1 MQIAVVGASGRTG
14 RELVRTL
21 TAAGH
26 DVVAVV
32 RDPARLAGASG
43 APGEVRV
50 AEATDVAA
58 LAAAF
63 DGVDAVASC
72 LGPVPG
78 ESPHVL
84 RDGIT
89 AVIAAMDRAGV
100 RRLVAISASG
110 WLVDGDDP
118 LSRYVAKPILRR
130 ALAVANA
137 DLEAMEQVIRASHVD
152 WTIMRPP
159 RLQDRRGT
167 GRYKSRRDGNVRWAW
182 TIARPDLAL
191 AMRDALTD
199 RTAVGQAISVA
210 A

>member
-1 MQIAVVGASGRTG
+1 MKIAVVGASGRTG
-14 RELVRTL
+14 RELVRAAA
-21 TAAGH
+21 AAGH
-26 DVVAVV
+26 EVVAVV
-32 RDPARLAGASG
+32 RDPSRLPD

-50 AEATDVAA
+50 ADASDVAA
-58 LAAAF
+58 LTAAF
-63 DGVDAVASC
+63 QGVDAVASC
-72 LGPVPG
+72 LGPVAG

-89 AVIAAMDRAGV
+89 AVLAAMDGAGV

-110 WLVDGDDP
+110 WVVDGDDP
-118 LSRYVAKPILRR
+118 LSRYVAKPILKR
-130 ALAVANA
+130 ALAEANA

-159 RLQDRRGT
+159 RLQDRPGT
-167 GRYKSRRDGNVRWAW
+167 GRYKARRDGNVRWAW

-191 AMRDALTD
+191 AMLDALPD
-199 RTAVGQAISVA
+199 DTAVGQAISVA

>member
-1 MQIAVVGASGRTG
+1 MKIAVVGASGRTG
-14 RELVRTL
+14 RELVHVAA
-21 TAAGH
+21 AAGH
-26 DVVAVV
+26 EVVAVV
-32 RDPARLAGASG
+32 RDPARLTAS
-43 APGEVRV
+43 PGEVRV
-50 AEATDVAA
+50 ADASDVAA
-58 LAAAF
+58 LTGAF

-78 ESPHVL
+78 ESAHVL

-89 AVIAAMDRAGV
+89 SVLAAMDGAGV

-118 LSRYVAKPILRR
+118 LSRYVAKPILKR
-130 ALAVANA
+130 ALAEANA
-137 DLEAMEQVIRASHVD
+137 DLEAMEQVIRVSAVD

-159 RLQDRRGT
+159 RLQDRPGT

-191 AMRDALTD
+191 AMLDALTD

>member
-1 MQIAVVGASGRTG
+1 MKIAVVGASGRTG
-14 RELVRTL
+14 RELVRAAA
-21 TAAGH
+21 AAGH

-32 RDPARLAGASG
+32 RDPARLVAP
-43 APGEVRV
+43 PGEVRV
-50 AEATDVAA
+50 ADASDVAA
-58 LAAAF
+58 LTDAF
-63 DGVDAVASC
+63 QDVDAVASC

-78 ESPHVL
+78 ESAHVL

-89 AVIAAMDRAGV
+89 SVLAAMDGAGV

-118 LSRYVAKPILRR
+118 LSRYVAKPILKR
-130 ALAVANA
+130 ALAEANA
-137 DLEAMEQVIRASHVD
+137 DLEAMEQVIRVSTVD

-159 RLQDRRGT
+159 RLQDRPGT

-191 AMRDALTD
+191 AMLDALTD

>member
-1 MQIAVVGASGRTG
+1 MKIAVVGASGRTG
-14 RELVRTL
+14 RELVHVAA
-21 TAAGH
+21 AAGH
-26 DVVAVV
+26 EVVAVV
-32 RDPARLAGASG
+32 RDPARLTAS
-43 APGEVRV
+43 PGEVRV
-50 AEATDVAA
+50 ADASDVAA
-58 LAAAF
+58 LTSAF

-78 ESPHVL
+78 ESAHVL

-89 AVIAAMDRAGV
+89 SVLAAMDGAGV

-118 LSRYVAKPILRR
+118 LSRYVAKPILKR
-130 ALAVANA
+130 ALAEANA
-137 DLEAMEQVIRASHVD
+137 DLEAMEQVIRVSAVD

-159 RLQDRRGT
+159 RLQDRPGT

-191 AMRDALTD
+191 AMLDALTD

>member
-1 MQIAVVGASGRTG
+1 MKIAVVGASGRTG
-14 RELVRTL
+14 RELVHVAA
-21 TAAGH
+21 AAGH
-26 DVVAVV
+26 EVVAVV
-32 RDPARLAGASG
+32 RDPARLTAS
-43 APGEVRV
+43 PGEVRV
-50 AEATDVAA
+50 ADASDVAA
-58 LAAAF
+58 LTVAF
-63 DGVDAVASC
+63 KGVDAVASC

-78 ESPHVL
+78 ESAHVL

-89 AVIAAMDRAGV
+89 AVLAAMDGAGV

-118 LSRYVAKPILRR
+118 LSRYVAKPILKR
-130 ALAVANA
+130 ALAEANA
-137 DLEAMEQVIRASHVD
+137 DLEAMEQVIRRSAVD

-159 RLQDRRGT
+159 RLQDRPGT

-182 TIARPDLAL
+182 TISRPDLAL
-191 AMRDALTD
+191 AMLDALTD

>member
-1 MQIAVVGASGRTG
+1 MKIAVLGASGRTG
-14 RELVRTL
+14 RELVHVAA
-21 TAAGH
+21 AAGH

-32 RDPARLAGASG
+32 RDPARLATPS
-43 APGEVRV
+43 GEVRV
-50 AEATDVAA
+50 ADASDVAA
-58 LAAAF
+58 LTDAF
-63 DGVDAVASC
+63 QGVDAVASC

-78 ESPHVL
+78 ESAHVL

-89 AVIAAMDRAGV
+89 SVLAAMDGAGV

-118 LSRYVAKPILRR
+118 LSRYVAKPILKR
-130 ALAVANA
+130 ALAEANA
-137 DLEAMEQVIRASHVD
+137 DLEAMEQVIRVSTVD

-159 RLQDRRGT
+159 RLQDRPGT

-191 AMRDALTD
+191 AMLDALTD

>member
-1 MQIAVVGASGRTG
+1 MKIAVVGASGRTG
-14 RELVRTL
+14 RELVRVAA
-21 TAAGH
+21 AAGH
-26 DVVAVV
+26 EVVAVV
-32 RDPARLAGASG
+32 RDPSRLPDP
-43 APGEVRV
+43 PGEFRV
-50 AEATDVAA
+50 ADASDVAA

-63 DGVDAVASC
+63 AGVEAVASC

-78 ESPHVL
+78 ESAHVL
-84 RDGIT
+84 RDGVT
-89 AVIAAMDRAGV
+89 AVLAAMDRAGV

-110 WLVDGDDP
+110 WVVDGDDP
-118 LSRYVAKPILRR
+118 LSRYVAKPILKR
-130 ALAVANA
+130 ALATTNA

-159 RLQDRRGT
+159 RLQDRPGT
-167 GRYKSRRDGNVRWAW
+167 GRYQARRDGNVRWAW

-191 AMRDALTD
+191 AMLDAVTD

>member
-1 MQIAVVGASGRTG
+1 MKFAVVGASGRTG
-14 RELVRTL
+14 RELGRTA

-26 DVVAVV
+26 EVVAVV
-32 RDPARLAGASG
+32 RDPSRLPDP
-43 APGEVRV
+43 PGEVRV
-50 AEATDVAA
+50 ADASDVAA
-58 LAAAF
+58 LTTALK
-63 DGVDAVASC
+63 GVDAVASC

-89 AVIAAMDRAGV
+89 AILAAMDGAGV

-118 LSRYVAKPILRR
+118 LSRYVAKPILKR
-130 ALAVANA
+130 ALAEANA
-137 DLEAMEQVIRASHVD
+137 DLEAMERIIRASDVD

-159 RLQDRRGT
+159 RLQDRPGT

-182 TIARPDLAL
+182 TITRPDLAL
-191 AMRDALTD
+191 AMLDALTD
-199 RTAVGQAISVA
+199 DTAVGQAISVA
-210 A
+210 T

>member
-1 MQIAVVGASGRTG
+1 MRIAVVGASGRTG
-14 RELVRTL
+14 RELVRAA

-26 DVVAVV
+26 EVVAVV
-32 RDPARLAGASG
+32 RDPSRLADR
-43 APGEVRV
+43 PDEVRV
-50 AEATDVAA
+50 ADASDVAA
-58 LAAAF
+58 LTAAF
-63 DGVDAVASC
+63 QGVDAVASC

-89 AVIAAMDRAGV
+89 AVLAAMDAAGV

-118 LSRYVAKPILRR
+118 LSRYVAKPILKR
-130 ALAVANA
+130 ALAEANA
-137 DLEAMEQVIRASHVD
+137 DLEAMEKVIRAGHAD

-191 AMRDALTD
+191 AMVDALGD

>member
-14 RELVRTL
+14 RELVRAAS
-21 TAAGH
+21 AAGH
-26 DVVAVV
+26 EVVAVV
-32 RDPARLAGASG
+32 RDPSRLPDP
-43 APGEVRV
+43 PGEVRV
-50 AEATDVAA
+50 ADASDVAA
-58 LAAAF
+58 LTTAF
-63 DGVDAVASC
+63 EGVDSVASC

-84 RDGIT
+84 RDGIAT
-89 AVIAAMDRAGV
+89 VLAAMDGAGV

-118 LSRYVAKPILRR
+118 LSRYVAKPILKR
-130 ALAVANA
+130 ALAEANA
-137 DLEAMEQVIRASHVD
+137 DLEAMEKVIRASHVD

-159 RLQDRRGT
+159 RLQDRPGT
-167 GRYKSRRDGNVRWAW
+167 GRYKARRDGNVRWAW

-191 AMRDALTD
+191 AILDALTD
-199 RTAVGQAISVA
+199 RTAVGHAISVA

>member
-1 MQIAVVGASGRTG
+1 MKIAVVGASSRTG
-14 RELVRTL
+14 RELVHVAA
-21 TAAGH
+21 AAGH
-26 DVVAVV
+26 EVVAVV
-32 RDPARLAGASG
+32 RDPARLTAS
-43 APGEVRV
+43 PGEVRV
-50 AEATDVAA
+50 ADASDVAA
-58 LAAAF
+58 LTSAF

-78 ESPHVL
+78 ESAHVL

-89 AVIAAMDRAGV
+89 SVLAAMDGAGV

-118 LSRYVAKPILRR
+118 LSRYVAKPILKR
-130 ALAVANA
+130 ALAEANA
-137 DLEAMEQVIRASHVD
+137 DLEAMEQVIRGSAVD

-159 RLQDRRGT
+159 RLQDRPGT

-191 AMRDALTD
+191 AMLDALTD

>member
-1 MQIAVVGASGRTG
+1 MQVAVVGASGRTG

-21 TAAGH
+21 MTAGH
-26 DVVAVV
+26 VVVAVV
-32 RDPARLAGASG
+32 RDPARLAGSPG
-43 APGEVRV
+43 EPGEVRV

-58 LAAAF
+58 LVAAF

-118 LSRYVAKPILRR
+118 LSRYVAKPILKR

>member
-21 TAAGH
+21 TEAGH

-32 RDPARLAGASG
+32 RDPARLAGE
-43 APGEVRV
+43 PGPPVRV

-63 DGVDAVASC
+63 EGVDAVASC

-89 AVIAAMDRAGV
+89 AVITAMDRAGV

-118 LSRYVAKPILRR
+118 LSRWVAKPILRR

>member
-1 MQIAVVGASGRTG
+1 MKIAVVGASGRTG
-14 RELVRTL
+14 RELVRVAA
-21 TAAGH
+21 AAGH
-26 DVVAVV
+26 EVVAVV
-32 RDPARLAGASG
+32 RDPARLTAP
-43 APGEVRV
+43 PGEVRV
-50 AEATDVAA
+50 AEASDVAA
-58 LAAAF
+58 LTAAF
-63 DGVDAVASC
+63 KGVDAVTSC

-78 ESPHVL
+78 ESAHVL

-89 AVIAAMDRAGV
+89 SVLAAMDGAGV

-118 LSRYVAKPILRR
+118 LSRYVAKPILKR
-130 ALAVANA
+130 ALAEANA
-137 DLEAMEQVIRASHVD
+137 DLEAMEQVIRGSDVD

-159 RLQDRRGT
+159 RLQDRPGT

-191 AMRDALTD
+191 AMLDALTD

>member
-1 MQIAVVGASGRTG
+1 MKIAVVGASGRTG
-14 RELVRTL
+14 RELVRTA

-32 RDPARLAGASG
+32 RDPSRLAEP
-43 APGEVRV
+43 PGEVRV
-50 AEATDVAA
+50 ADAADVAA
-58 LAAAF
+58 LTAAF
-63 DGVDAVASC
+63 QGVDAVASC

-78 ESPHVL
+78 ESAHVL

-89 AVIAAMDRAGV
+89 AVLAAMDRAGV
-100 RRLVAISASG
+100 HRLVAISASG

-118 LSRYVAKPILRR
+118 LSRYVAKPILKRV
-130 ALAVANA
+130 LAEANA

-159 RLQDRRGT
+159 RLQDRPGK
-167 GRYKSRRDGNVRWAW
+167 GRYKARRDGNVRWAW

-191 AMRDALTD
+191 AVLDALTD
-199 RTAVGQAISVA
+199 HTAVGRAISVA

>member
-1 MQIAVVGASGRTG
+1 MKIAVVGASGRTG
-14 RELVRTL
+14 RELVRTAA
-21 TAAGH
+21 AAGH

-32 RDPARLAGASG
+32 RDPTRLTDP
-43 APGEVRV
+43 PGEVRV
-50 AEATDVAA
+50 ADASDVAA

-72 LGPVPG
+72 LGPVSG
-78 ESPHVL
+78 ESAHVL

-89 AVIAAMDRAGV
+89 AVLAAMDRAGV

-110 WLVDGDDP
+110 WVVDGDDP
-118 LSRYVAKPILRR
+118 LSRYVAKPILKR
-130 ALAVANA
+130 ALATTNA
-137 DLEAMEQVIRASHVD
+137 DLEAMEQVIRASQVD

-159 RLQDRRGT
+159 RLQDRPGK
-167 GRYKSRRDGNVRWAW
+167 GRYQSRRDGNVRWAW

-191 AMRDALTD
+191 AMLDALTD
-199 RTAVGQAISVA
+199 RAAVGQAISVA

>member
-1 MQIAVVGASGRTG
+1 MKIAVVGASGRTG
-14 RELVRTL
+14 RELVRTA

-32 RDPARLAGASG
+32 RDPSRLAEP
-43 APGEVRV
+43 PGEVRV
-50 AEATDVAA
+50 ADAADVAA
-58 LAAAF
+58 LTAAF
-63 DGVDAVASC
+63 QGVDAVASC

-78 ESPHVL
+78 ESAHVL

-89 AVIAAMDRAGV
+89 AVLAAMDRAEV
-100 RRLVAISASG
+100 HRLVAISASG

-118 LSRYVAKPILRR
+118 LSRYVAKPILKRV
-130 ALAVANA
+130 LAEANA

-159 RLQDRRGT
+159 RLQDRPGK
-167 GRYKSRRDGNVRWAW
+167 GRYKARRDGNVRWAW

-191 AMRDALTD
+191 AVLDALTD
-199 RTAVGQAISVA
+199 HTAVGRAISVA